1 MGGTGGGWLTIV
13 QTIATFIESGFGAT
27 LVVVAVAI
35 AGARAALHGHWGHFW
50 SAIGGG
56 AIVITAAWIVTTF
69 LGGTVTVGGG

>member
-1 MGGTGGGWLTIV
+1 MGGAGGWLTIV
-13 QTIATFIESGFGAT
+13 QTIATFIEGTFGAT

-35 AGARAALHGHWGHFW
+35 AGARAALHGNWGHFW

-69 LGGTVTVGGG
+69 LGGTAAVGGG